1 MSRDEQTGEH
11 QDPSRFIEEIPEEF
25 KSRASAAVA
34 DVRSNPSGIGVTTPR
49 PSTAS
54 SREKAD
60 AGVQLGH
67 KTPGIM
73 PKREIPVGIVYPS
86 GSRPPP
92 DGYAHQTPQQQQT
105 PRQQQQQQQ
114 QCSGQSVRLQA
125 SGQSMRSA
133 GHENKHEPNQD
144 GRRREMGM
152 IREEGVGP
160 AANGFSTAYANARS
174 GIGGGT
180 PTRTPQTSQSG
191 GNTATAQP
199 CSTSWG
205 SKSSGVILQPW
216 LCGRGGKVGPEH
228 EQYATKT
235 RADGVC
241 DSPASNGGQQFVA
254 MPNTMQ
260 RSSANTAAPGLA
272 SAQPTLYSV
281 RLEPRFKSSPADN
294 GGVRTD
300 PVSDY
305 NNRGTGFHMNIPAS
319 FVTPRVVLGS
329 AEAAAEFGGGKERK
343 EAGDES
349 LRTCQ
354 EPLFSGGRA
363 SRFEALFGGDRFAG
377 QGHEDERAAL
387 GLGTGGVAV
396 SLREGAAIQKEK
408 RRQDT
413 SHSSRNLLPPAKVGS
428 IEEEGHLMKRARAE
442 GGSPPTTNIASNA
455 PPHRTLLGFSWGRRG
470 AR

>member
-1 MSRDEQTGEH
+1 VSRDEQTGEH

-34 DVRSNPSGIGVTTPR
+34 DVRSNPSGLGVTTPR
-49 PSTAS
+49 PSTSS
-54 SREKAD
+54 SREM

-73 PKREIPVGIVYPS
+73 PKRETPVGIVYPS

-92 DGYAHQTPQQQQT
+92 DGYAQQMPPQQQT

-114 QCSGQSVRLQA
+114 QQCSGQSMRLQA

-160 AANGFSTAYANARS
+160 AGNDFNTAYASARS

-180 PTRTPQTSQSG
+180 PTRTPQTSQSS
-191 GNTATAQP
+191 GNTAAAQP

-205 SKSSGVILQPW
+205 SKSSGVVLQPW
-216 LCGRGGKVGPEH
+216 LCGRGGKVGPGH
-228 EQYATKT
+228 DQHATKT
-235 RADGVC
+235 RADGGC
-241 DSPASNGGQQFVA
+241 ESPASHGGQPFVA

-260 RSSANTAAPGLA
+260 RSSAYTAAPGLA
-272 SAQPTLYSV
+272 SAQPTLSSV

-300 PVSDY
+300 PVAGF
-305 NNRGTGFHMNIPAS
+305 NNRGT
-319 FVTPRVVLGS
+319 
-329 AEAAAEFGGGKERK
+329 AAEFGGGKERK
-343 EAGDES
+343 EAGDEIV
-349 LRTCQ
+349 RTCQ

-387 GLGTGGVAV
+387 GLGTGAVAV

-413 SHSSRNLLPPAKVGS
+413 SHSSHNLLPPAKVGS

-442 GGSPPTTNIASNA
+442 GGSPPTTNIASDA
-455 PPHRTLLGFSWGRRG
+455 PPHRPLLGFSWGRRG